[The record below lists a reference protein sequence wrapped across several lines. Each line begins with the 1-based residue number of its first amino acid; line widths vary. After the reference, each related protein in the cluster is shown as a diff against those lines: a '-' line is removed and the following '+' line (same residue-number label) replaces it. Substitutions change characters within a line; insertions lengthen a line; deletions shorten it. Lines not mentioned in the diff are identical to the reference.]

1 MGHVQTVRGPV
12 DPDDL
17 GRVFTHEHLNLLG
30 PGAFAF
36 GGRPD
41 VGVDLGVGAL
51 GIPPELGFRTLVD
64 LTPIGLG
71 RNPIAMRAISEASG
85 MHIVLGASFYLE
97 PYAPAWARDASLDE
111 LTDVFVRQATTGI
124 DDTDIRIGILGEQ
137 ATGLGEIT
145 SFEER
150 ALRAAARAHRATGLA
165 INTHCTHGTM
175 ALEQLAI
182 LREEGVDLARVIVGH
197 MDQAGLDTVLAV
209 VAAGANAA
217 YDTLGKEIWDFVL
230 TPQDPTT
237 GPEGEFAK
245 RGYFRGDTSRFD
257 EIAELVRRGHADRV
271 FLSQDMTGLEAYLNA
286 NTHGTH
292 GYAYL
297 GRIVVPR
304 LIALGV
310 PEAAIHQMLVGNP
323 ARLLTVDD

>member
-1 MGHVQTVRGPV
+1 MGHVQTVGGPV
-12 DPDDL
+12 DPADL
-17 GRVFTHEHLNLLG
+17 GRVFSHEHLNLLG

-41 VGVDLGVGAL
+41 VSVDLGVGAL

-71 RNPIAMRAISEASG
+71 RSPLAMQEIADATG
-85 MHIVLGASFYLE
+85 LHIVLGASFYLE
-97 PYAPAWARDASLDE
+97 TYAPAWARDASLDE
-111 LTDVFVRQATTGI
+111 LTEVFVRQATTGI
-124 DDTDIRIGILGEQ
+124 DDTDVRVGILGEQ
-137 ATGLGEIT
+137 ATSLGKIT
-145 SFEER
+145 PFEER
-150 ALRAAARAHRATGLA
+150 GLRAAARAHRATGLA

-182 LREEGVDLARVIVGH
+182 LRDEGVDLARVIVGH

-209 VAAGANAA
+209 VAAGANVA

-230 TPQDPTT
+230 APEDRTSR
-237 GPEGEFAK
+237 PEGEFAK
-245 RGYFRGDTSRFD
+245 RGYFRSDASRFD
-257 EIAELVRRGHADRV
+257 QIAELVRRGHADRV

-286 NTHGTH
+286 GTHGTH

-297 GRIVVPR
+297 GRVVVPR
-304 LIALGV
+304 LIELGV
-310 PEAAIHQMLVGNP
+310 TDAAIHQMLVHNP

>member
-12 DPDDL
+12 DPSDL

-36 GGRPD
+36 GGRAD

-71 RNPIAMRAISEASG
+71 RDPRVMRAISEG
-85 MHIVLGASFYLE
+85 TGLHIVLGASLYLE
-97 PYAPAWARDASLDE
+97 SYAPAWAHDVSVDE
-111 LTDVFVRQATTGI
+111 LCAMFVRQATTGI
-124 DDTDIRIGILGEQ
+124 DDTDVRVGILGEQ

-150 ALRAAARAHRATGLA
+150 GLRAAARAHRATGLA

-182 LREEGVDLARVIVGH
+182 LRDEGVDLARVIVGH

-209 VAAGANAA
+209 VAAGANVA

-230 TPQDPTT
+230 APEDRTT
-237 GPEGEFAK
+237 GSEGEFAK
-245 RGYFRGDTSRFD
+245 RGYFRSDASRLD

-271 FLSQDMTGLEAYLNA
+271 LLSQDMTGLEAYLNA
-286 NTHGTH
+286 GTHGTH

-297 GRIVVPR
+297 GRVVVPR
-304 LIALGV
+304 LMELGV
-310 PEAAIHQMLVGNP
+310 TETAIHQMLVDNP